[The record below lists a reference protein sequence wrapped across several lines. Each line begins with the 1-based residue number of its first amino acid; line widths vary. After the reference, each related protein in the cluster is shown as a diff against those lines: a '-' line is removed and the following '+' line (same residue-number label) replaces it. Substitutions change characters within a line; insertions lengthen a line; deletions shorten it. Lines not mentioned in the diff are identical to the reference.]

1 MVCADLLRTFRSSIR
16 RCRRV
21 VMRKLLSRAECSF
34 GYKHYALPEGAF
46 SCLKSIRDIA
56 LLSRA
61 YRVAVLFNPLLSD
74 DRPYNASPSHSKS
87 VSNLESWLAVKILIK
102 MAQCLSRK

>member
-1 MVCADLLRTFRSSIR
+1 
-16 RCRRV
+16 
-21 VMRKLLSRAECSF
+21 MRKLLSRAECSF

-46 SCLKSIRDIA
+46 SCLEIDPRDIP

-74 DRPYNASPSHSKS
+74 DRPYRVFSLNSL
-87 VSNLESWLAVKILIK
+87 ND
-102 MAQCLSRK
+102 